1 MSAQVITACVD
12 NGAIA
17 FRDEH
22 KLCFILFAKEPLGVF
37 RFWIG

>member
-1 MSAQVITACVD
+1 MLSAQNWFD

-37 RFWIG
+37 RFWID